1 MKILVFQIILF
12 GYSCCDGSD
21 SLLGSKAHQSKTSK
35 HNRLRCLI
43 LLHFSIWLIWWLW
56 IKENQ
61 WTVSVSLPLSKFL
74 LWFTEPFLH
83 WLQSKWKTWAQSR
96 MKDYLTKT
104 KIKLWFTKRCVI
116 KDCSYPLAYKICWKS
131 HLMIKFDLEHPN
143 NRRSLS
149 AYYWCHLLIL
159 VLYL

>member
-61 WTVSVSLPLSKFL
+61 WTSPCLYHFPNFSYDLLNLSFIDCKL
-74 LWFTEPFLH
+74 SE
-83 WLQSKWKTWAQSR
+83 K
-96 MKDYLTKT
+96 KDCKKT